1 MPHSHTIEIWC
12 SSRSAPELDGYLYS
26 EQSEAWI
33 PEDEATRTMID
44 GICHQNE
51 VSSCGSCNEDICHDD
66 NAGFN
71 LTHIE
76 DVDEWWCESCRD
88 DHAHYHERSETYNS
102 EPEEGGLN
110 DYHSQERDLH
120 AVTNEHPYRIGFEVE
135 KEDRSIRDLIEDG
148 LELPSGW
155 VCERD
160 GSLDDDT
167 GFELVSPAFNINERE
182 LLVQHVRKLTKV
194 LDADCS
200 TSCGGHISISDR
212 RFTPI
217 ELSER
222 IRPLFPLLL
231 ALYPKRLTGGYC
243 KAMTDKEKGR
253 QEKYQA
259 FFFEPHR
266 IELRVPSAVKTA
278 KSLMWRFDLI
288 AHFLLAAKEKP
299 LTWTWMRKQLGRD
312 GDVRKMLLDVYTNP
326 EDPKAGIKKVQEVI
340 RLYSAF
346 AGWYYRGVKHD
357 GISEFIRNYVP
368 PPPPPPSWTT
378 GQVLMWIDGYA
389 NDPISLVTV
398 NAANGTGAEI
408 NVHRMDYRTDAW
420 VYANRLRLPT
430 EEELAAIPAQPEPV
444 ETGYLPAI
452 GDWVVVTGPDRM
464 GWTGELGRCIVVD
477 QLLGIDW
484 SGSHSTDWAHI
495 GHGWFYPAES
505 ARRATPEEIAA
516 ADILRTGDW
525 IVITGDNTGCD
536 SQFIGTTQLV
546 ERTFSDGTISIAPC
560 GGVYQ
565 RSSARR
571 ATPQE
576 IERATRND
584 GNPFTVGQ
592 VLMYNGRGPAHGHLC
607 RADSRGVIRTG
618 AIGVTWLRGNGTDM
632 SGEDIIDLRPAT
644 PEEISTYEQQQQQT
658 TDVPTH

>member
-1 MPHSHTIEIWC
+1 MPHSHTIEIRC
-12 SSRSAPELDGYLYS
+12 SSRSVPELDGYLYS

-33 PEDEATRTMID
+33 PEDEATRTRID

-66 NAGFN
+66 NAGDN

-243 KAMTDKEKGR
+243 KAMTDKEKGK

-326 EDPKAGIKKVQEVI
+326 EDPKAGIKKVREVI

-357 GISEFIRNYVP
+357 GISQFIRNYVP
-368 PPPPPPSWTT
+368 PPPPPPSWTA
-378 GQVLMWIDGYA
+378 GQVLMRVDSFDR
-389 NDPISLVTV
+389 NPISLVTV
-398 NAANGTGAEI
+398 LHDNGTRDE
-408 NVHRMDYRTDAW
+408 VEVRRQRDDYNEW
-420 VYANRLRLPT
+420 VWATSLRLPT
-430 EEELAAIPAQPEPV
+430 EEELAASQAQPEPV
-444 ETGYLPAI
+444 DTGYLPAT
-452 GDWVVVTGPDRM
+452 GDWVVITGPCCQ
-464 GWTGELGRCIVVD
+464 GLTNELGRCIMVD
-477 QLLGIDW
+477 QLRGVNW
-484 SGSHSTDWAHI
+484 YGRNAGAWAHA
-495 GHGWFYPAES
+495 GHGYFYPAAS

-525 IVITGDNTGCD
+525 IVITGRDLLGGAAFTNSVHRVEGVPYD
-536 SQFIGTTQLV
+536 GSFII
-546 ERTFSDGTISIAPC
+546 RPNN
-560 GGVYQ
+560 YYYP

-576 IERATRND
+576 IERARAND

-592 VLMYNGRGPAHGHLC
+592 VLMYTGEGYAHGQMCL
-607 RADSRGVIRTG
+607 ADSRGVVRTG
-618 AIGVTWLRGNGTDM
+618 AIGVTWMRGNGTDM
-632 SGEDIIDLRPAT
+632 SGEDITDLRPAT
-644 PEEISTYEQQQQQT
+644 PEEISTYEQQQTTT

>member
-1 MPHSHTIEIWC
+1 MPHSHTIEIRC
-12 SSRSAPELDGYLYS
+12 SSRSVPELDGYLYS

-33 PEDEATRTMID
+33 PEDEASNTRED
-44 GICHQNE
+44 GICHESE
-51 VSSCGSCNEDICHDD
+51 VSSCGSCNAAICHDD
-66 NAGFN
+66 NSSEN

-76 DVDEWWCESCRD
+76 DVDEYWCDSCRD
-88 DHAHYHERSETYNS
+88 DHAHYHEGSETYNS

-110 DYHSQERDLH
+110 DYHSQERYLH

-200 TSCGGHISISDR
+200 ISCGGHISISDR

-243 KAMTDKEKGR
+243 KAMTDKEKGK

-326 EDPKAGIKKVQEVI
+326 EDPKSGIKKVREVI

-357 GISEFIRNYVP
+357 GISQFIRNYVP
-368 PPPPPPSWTT
+368 PPPPPPSWTA
-378 GQVLMWIDGYA
+378 GQLLMWVDSF
-389 NDPISLVTV
+389 DRTLISLVTV
-398 NAANGTGAEI
+398 IYDNGTRDEVEVRRLRG
-408 NVHRMDYRTDAW
+408 DYNEWA
-420 VYANRLRLPT
+420 YATQLRLPT
-430 EEELAAIPAQPEPV
+430 EEELAAHTAQPEPV

-464 GWTGELGRCIVVD
+464 GDNTHVGRCVRVSELSD
-477 QLLGIDW
+477 
-484 SGSHSTDWAHI
+484 HSPGDWAHADSN
-495 GHGWFYPAES
+495 WFLPPTS

-525 IVITGDNTGCD
+525 IVITGRDLLGGAAFTNSVHQVEGVIID
-536 SQFIGTTQLV
+536 GSFII
-546 ERTFSDGTISIAPC
+546 RPNN
-560 GGVYQ
+560 YYYP

-576 IERATRND
+576 IERARAND

-592 VLMYNGRGPAHGHLC
+592 VLMYTGEGDAHGQMC
-607 RADSRGVIRTG
+607 RADSRGVVRTG
-618 AIGVTWLRGNGTDM
+618 AIGVTWMRGNGTDM
-632 SGEDIIDLRPAT
+632 SGEDITDLRPAT
-644 PEEISTYEQQQQQT
+644 PEEISTYEQQQTTT

>member
-1 MPHSHTIEIWC
+1 MPHSHTIEIRC
-12 SSRSAPELDGYLYS
+12 SSRSAPELDGYDYS
-26 EQSEAWI
+26 EYSSAYI
-33 PEDEATRTMID
+33 PEDEAVNTQVD
-44 GICHQNE
+44 GIIHE
-51 VSSCGSCNEDICHDD
+51 AEMSCCGRCSEPICHDD
-66 NAGFN
+66 NSSEN
-71 LTHIE
+71 LTYIE
-76 DVDEWWCESCRD
+76 DVDEHWCDSCRD
-88 DHAHYHERSETYNS
+88 EHAHYHRRSETYNS

-160 GSLDDDT
+160 GSLNDDT

-243 KAMTDKEKGR
+243 KAMTDKEKGK

-299 LTWTWMRKQLGRD
+299 LTWTWMRKQLGHD

-326 EDPKAGIKKVQEVI
+326 EDPKSGIKKVREVI

-357 GISEFIRNYVP
+357 GISQFIRNYVP
-368 PPPPPPSWTT
+368 PPPPPPSWTA
-378 GQVLMWIDGYA
+378 GQVLMRVDSFDR
-389 NDPISLVTV
+389 NPISLVTV
-398 NAANGTGAEI
+398 LYDNGTRDE
-408 NVHRMDYRTDAW
+408 VEVRRLRSDYNEW
-420 VYANRLRLPT
+420 VWATSLRLPT
-430 EEELAAIPAQPEPV
+430 EEELAAHTAQPA
-444 ETGYLPAI
+444 ETVYLPAI
-452 GDWVVVTGPDRM
+452 GDWVVITGPCRQ
-464 GWTGELGRCIVVD
+464 GRTNELGRCIMVD
-477 QLLGIDW
+477 QLRGVSW
-484 SGSHSTDWAHI
+484 PGSNSTDWTHA
-495 GHGWFYPAES
+495 GHGYFYPASS
-505 ARRATPEEIAA
+505 ARRATPEEIAV
-516 ADILRTGDW
+516 ADRLNINDW
-525 IVITGDNTGCD
+525 IVITGPDLTDRGLCHNQTHA
-536 SQFIGTTQLV
+536 ITQV
-546 ERTFSDGTISIAPC
+546 YGSGAEFAIAANEY
-560 GGVYQ
+560 VYP

-576 IERATRND
+576 IERALANN

-592 VLMYNGRGPAHGHLC
+592 VLMYNGWGPAHGQLC

-632 SGEDIIDLRPAT
+632 SGEAITDLRPAT
-644 PEEISTYEQQQQQT
+644 PEEIQEYYQQQTT